1 MSDGQKPEEG
11 GLEAEIEKLNND
23 LAASDKGF
31 EEAKTETEAEVISET
46 FVEADLNG
54 DGVVD
59 SDESDINEA
68 LRSLS
73 VKTIEP
79 PKKHKFGW
87 VGYVFL
93 CAVIAL
99 GIWSIFKITAEID
112 GDAKS
117 LGDAL
122 AGGNWVFGLLAFGV
136 LLLILFSEW
145 MKYAIIMK
153 TTTGKFNLRSSLKVG
168 LLGKFY
174 DNVTPFAVGG
184 QPMQIYY
191 LHKKGYS
198 GGVSSAV
205 ILIKYFAQMFSYTLV
220 SLIIMACNTGVL
232 DRIDYTLRIVIT
244 VGAWV
249 GLVVNMFLPMMI
261 VLFAVVP
268 KFARGLASLVVG
280 IGAKIKIVKDKEATM
295 AKAEKVVSDFRA
307 GFKIMSRK
315 PLNLIGLIIFCL
327 LEVALTF
334 SLPYFVMRGYS
345 ALPANGGFE
354 LYFTVIALNVYCT
367 QAVAIVP
374 TPGSSG
380 VIDAALAGAY
390 LAIAVTSLSWALFTW
405 RFAVYCIY
413 IVIGMGLVIFELI
426 RKIYRARKA
435 LKKERSLMSSVSADI
450 PPEGESGGAVN
461 ETETEITGNENE

>member
-1 MSDGQKPEEG
+1 MSE
-11 GLEAEIEKLNND
+11 
-23 LAASDKGF
+23 
-31 EEAKTETEAEVISET
+31 TETRVDEVAENEETELNTDNTASET
-46 FVEADLNG
+46 EVVQADLNG

-59 SDESDINEA
+59 EDESEIDEA
-68 LRSLS
+68 LKSLDT
-73 VKTIEP
+73 KTIEP

-93 CAVIAL
+93 GVVIAL
-99 GIWSIFKITAEID
+99 GIWSIFKITADID

-117 LGDAL
+117 LSVAL
-122 AGGNWVFGLLAFGV
+122 SGGNWVFGLIAVGV

-153 TTTGKFNLRSSLKVG
+153 TTTGKFHLRSSLKVG

-191 LHKKGYS
+191 LHKKGFS

-205 ILIKYFAQMFSYTLV
+205 ILIKYFAQMFCYTLV
-220 SLIIMACNTGVL
+220 SLLFMACNTGVL
-232 DRIDYTLRIVIT
+232 DRIDPTLRIVII
-244 VGAWV
+244 VGAWI
-249 GLVVNMFLPMMI
+249 GLVVNMFLPVMI
-261 VLFAVVP
+261 VLFAILP
-268 KFARGLASLVVG
+268 KFSRKLASLVVG
-280 IGAKIKIVKDKEATM
+280 LGAKVKIVKDKEATM

-315 PLNLIGLIIFCL
+315 PLNLIGLIVFCL
-327 LEVALTF
+327 LEVLLTF
-334 SLPYFVMRGYS
+334 SLPYFVMQGYS
-345 ALPANGGFE
+345 ALPKDGGFE
-354 LYFTVIALNVYCT
+354 LYLTVVALNIYCT

-390 LAIAVTSLSWALFTW
+390 VAIAVTSLSWALFTW
-405 RFAVYCIY
+405 RFAIYYIY
-413 IVIGMGLVIFELI
+413 IIIGMGLVIFELI

-435 LKKERSLMSSVSADI
+435 RKKRAEYAPSEDTDGQL
-450 PPEGESGGAVN
+450 N
-461 ETETEITGNENE
+461 QTEITGNGDEET

>member
-1 MSDGQKPEEG
+1 M
-11 GLEAEIEKLNND
+11 
-23 LAASDKGF
+23 
-31 EEAKTETEAEVISET
+31 
-46 FVEADLNG
+46 
-54 DGVVD
+54 
-59 SDESDINEA
+59 
-68 LRSLS
+68 
-73 VKTIEP
+73 
-79 PKKHKFGW
+79 
-87 VGYVFL
+87 
-93 CAVIAL
+93 
-99 GIWSIFKITAEID
+99 
-112 GDAKS
+112 
-117 LGDAL
+117 
-122 AGGNWVFGLLAFGV
+122 
-136 LLLILFSEW
+136 ILFSEW

-405 RFAVYCIY
+405 RFAVYYIY

>member
-1 MSDGQKPEEG
+1 MEADMEENEENKLNIEDTRLPASEEG
-11 GLEAEIEKLNND
+11 EVQTEKC
-23 LAASDKGF
+23 
-31 EEAKTETEAEVISET
+31 EPEVT
-46 FVEADLNG
+46 ADLNG

-59 SDESDINEA
+59 DDEAEIDEA
-68 LRSLS
+68 LKSLDA
-73 VKTIEP
+73 KTIAP
-79 PKKHKFGW
+79 PKKRKFGW

-93 CAVIAL
+93 GVVIAL
-99 GIWSIFKITAEID
+99 GIWSIFKITADID

-117 LGDAL
+117 LGTAL
-122 AGGNWVFGLLAFGV
+122 AGGNWLFGLIAFGV

-145 MKYAIIMK
+145 MKYSIIMK

-205 ILIKYFAQMFSYTLV
+205 ILIKYFAQMFCYTLV
-220 SLIIMACNTGVL
+220 SLLFMACNTGVL
-232 DRIDYTLRIVIT
+232 DRIDYTLRIVII
-244 VGAWV
+244 VGAWI
-249 GLVVNMFLPMMI
+249 GLVVNMFLPLMI

-268 KFARGLASLVVG
+268 KFARGLASFVVG
-280 IGAKIKIVKDKEATM
+280 LGAKIKIVKNKEATM

-307 GFKIMSRK
+307 GFRIMSRK
-315 PLNLIGLIIFCL
+315 PLNLIGLIFFCL
-327 LEVALTF
+327 LEVLLTF

-345 ALPANGGFE
+345 ALPADGGFE
-354 LYFTVIALNVYCT
+354 LYLTVVALNIYCT

-405 RFAVYCIY
+405 RFAIYYIY
-413 IVIGMGLVIFELI
+413 ILIGMGLVIFELI
-426 RKIYRARKA
+426 RKIYRARKFRKNV
-435 LKKERSLMSSVSADI
+435 LSN
-450 PPEGESGGAVN
+450 PPDGTEAVRTEFTEGNDEEA
-461 ETETEITGNENE
+461 

>member
-1 MSDGQKPEEG
+1 MADGQKPEDG

-23 LAASDKGF
+23 LAASENDV
-31 EEAKTETEAEVISET
+31 EEVKTETEAEVIPET
-46 FVEADLNG
+46 ETDGKADLNG

-59 SDESDINEA
+59 EDESDIDEA
-68 LRSLS
+68 LKSLD
-73 VKTIEP
+73 VKTIAP

-99 GIWSIFKITAEID
+99 GIWSIFKITADIH

-122 AGGNWVFGLLAFGV
+122 AGGNWLFGLLAFGV

-232 DRIDYTLRIVIT
+232 DRIDNTLRIVIT

-249 GLVVNMFLPMMI
+249 GLVVNMFLPLMI
-261 VLFAVVP
+261 VLFAIVP

-280 IGAKIKIVKDKEATM
+280 LGAKIKIVKDKEATM

-315 PLNLIGLIIFCL
+315 PLNLIGLMFFCL
-327 LEVALTF
+327 LEVTLTF

-345 ALPANGGFE
+345 AFDGSALSGSE
-354 LYFTVIALNVYCT
+354 LYFTVVALNVYCT

-390 LAIAVTSLSWALFTW
+390 VAIAVTSLSWALFTW
-405 RFAVYCIY
+405 RFAVYYIY
-413 IVIGMGLVIFELI
+413 IVIGMGLVIYELI

-435 LKKERSLMSSVSADI
+435 AKAAATAAKAQSA
-450 PPEGESGGAVN
+450 EEESGG
-461 ETETEITGNENE
+461 EETEITGNENE

>member
-1 MSDGQKPEEG
+1 MEEN
-11 GLEAEIEKLNND
+11 EKRDDEVAENEENELNIK
-23 LAASDKGF
+23 AASENG
-31 EEAKTETEAEVISET
+31 ETVTQEVNP
-46 FVEADLNG
+46 DLNG

-59 SDESDINEA
+59 KDEAEIDEA
-68 LRSLS
+68 LKSLDT
-73 VKTIEP
+73 KTIEP
-79 PKKHKFGW
+79 PKKHKLGW
-87 VGYVFL
+87 LGYVFL
-93 CAVIAL
+93 GVVIAL
-99 GIWSIFKITAEID
+99 GIWSIFKITADID

-117 LGDAL
+117 LSIAL
-122 AGGNWVFGLLAFGV
+122 KGGNWVFGLIAFGV

-153 TTTGKFNLRSSLKVG
+153 TTTGKHNLRTSLKVG

-191 LHKKGYS
+191 LHKKGFS

-205 ILIKYFAQMFSYTLV
+205 VLIKYFAQMFCYTLV
-220 SLIIMACNTGVL
+220 SLLFMACNTGVL
-232 DRIDYTLRIVIT
+232 DRIDPTLRIVII
-244 VGAWV
+244 VGAWI
-249 GLVVNMFLPMMI
+249 GLVVNMFLPLMI
-261 VLFAVVP
+261 VLFAVLP
-268 KFARGLASLVVG
+268 KFARGLASLIVG
-280 IGAKIKIVKDKEATM
+280 LGAKIKIVKDKEATM

-315 PLNLIGLIIFCL
+315 PLNLIGLVFFCL
-327 LEVALTF
+327 LEVLLTF

-345 ALPANGGFE
+345 ALPMEGELSGFT
-354 LYFTVIALNVYCT
+354 LYLTVVALNVYCT

-390 LAIAVTSLSWALFTW
+390 VAIAVTSLSWALFTW
-405 RFAVYCIY
+405 RFAIYYIY
-413 IVIGMGLVIFELI
+413 IIIGMGLVIFELI

-435 LKKERSLMSSVSADI
+435 KKAAAQLPAEEI
-450 PPEGESGGAVN
+450 N
-461 ETETEITGNENE
+461 QTEITGNGDEET